1 MKISTRSDYEEVL
14 VSNIGATPEH
24 FIQMK
29 YEHSSWKVLDHQLP
43 VANAFDKATTNLV
56 DSVRTYTML
65 LNNLEPFYTSLQ
77 MLDEICI
84 VGEPEK
90 ITPKTNYRVVKFSQ
104 KVFIKIEF
112 VSPLCIDEASI
123 TFHGCTN
130 TVKEMTEVFNSRCHD
145 YEDENIYNKL
155 LGIFDIPYFPVTDED
170 QVDCSI
176 CLSYRCEFNRC
187 PIVCCDNEKCEC
199 TFHIS
204 CLEKYLRLQNQSLK
218 ILSICIGEC
227 PFCKQKLSNSY
238 TPFFKRILAEDEKT

>member
-14 VSNIGATPEH
+14 VSNIAKMPEH
-24 FIQMK
+24 YIQMK
-29 YEHSSWKVLDHQLP
+29 YEQSSWNVVDHQLP

-56 DSVRTYTML
+56 DSVQTYSMIL
-65 LNNLEPFYTSLQ
+65 ENLEPFYTSLQ
-77 MLDEICI
+77 MLDEICF
-84 VGEPEK
+84 VGEPEN

-112 VSPLCIDEASI
+112 VSPLYI
-123 TFHGCTN
+123 
-130 TVKEMTEVFNSRCHD
+130 
-145 YEDENIYNKL
+145 DENIYNKL
-155 LGIFDIPYFPVTDED
+155 LCIFDIPYFPVTDEN

-187 PIVCCDNEKCEC
+187 PIVCCDNEKCDS

-204 CLEKYLRLQNQSLK
+204 CLEKYLRLQKQSMK

-238 TPFFKRILAEDEKT
+238 TPFFKRILAEDEKSL